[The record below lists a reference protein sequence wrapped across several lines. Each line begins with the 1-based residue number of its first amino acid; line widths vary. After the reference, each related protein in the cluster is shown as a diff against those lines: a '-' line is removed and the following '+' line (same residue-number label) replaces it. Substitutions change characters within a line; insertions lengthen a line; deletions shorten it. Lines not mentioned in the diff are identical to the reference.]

1 MDTSVTGRVPA
12 LSADAPFRF
21 FAAQVLRTERLG
33 PSMVRI
39 TFGGPQLASFTA
51 GGRDQS
57 CSLFLPQPGRGGVPV
72 LPADAGDGWFAAW
85 RAMDPGVRAVMRSY
99 TVREERRHQAEV
111 DIDFALHGD
120 AGPASRW
127 AAGAR
132 AGDPAALLGPAVADN
147 KSVGFRP
154 PPDTDWVLL
163 CGDET
168 ALPAIAGILAWLPAG
183 LRAEAW
189 IEVPHPGD
197 LQDLPTAADARITWL
212 VREPA
217 ATRTGALPATVE
229 AAELPDGLPYAW
241 IAGESATVRAL
252 RRHLV
257 GGRGFPRNR
266 VTFSGYWRLGASEE
280 DLRAESLSGTR
291 RRTA

>member
-1 MDTSVTGRVPA
+1 MHTTDTVLLPT
-12 LSADAPFRF
+12 LSADSPFRF
-21 FAAQVLRTERLG
+21 FPARVLRSERLG

-39 TFGGPQLASFTA
+39 TFGGPELAHFAA

-57 CSLFLPQPGRGGVPV
+57 CSLFLPQPGSSAPL
-72 LPADAGDGWFAAW
+72 LPAAAGDGWFAAW
-85 RAMDPGVRAVMRSY
+85 RAMDPDVRAVMRSY
-99 TVREERRHQAEV
+99 TVREERRRRAEV

-127 AAGAR
+127 AAAAR
-132 AGDPAALLGPAVADN
+132 PGDRVALLGPAVEDN

-154 PPDTDWVLL
+154 PPGTDWVLL
-163 CGDET
+163 CADGT
-168 ALPAIAGILAWLPAG
+168 ALPAVAGILAWLPEG
-183 LRAEAW
+183 TRAEVW

-217 ATRTGALPATVE
+217 TAPRSLLPDAVR
-229 AAELPDGLPYAW
+229 AAEFPGGRPYAW
-241 IAGESATVRAL
+241 IAGESAVVRTL

-257 GGRGFPRNR
+257 AERGLLRAQ
-266 VTFSGYWRLGASEE
+266 VTFSGYWRLGASED
-280 DLRAESLSGTR
+280 DLRVG
-291 RRTA
+291 